1 MRLKRKKHGF
11 NWPVRYI
18 CTASSV
24 MYRLTLYSMIKSFQ
38 HKGLRLFYETGSTRR
53 SRADH
58 GKRLARMLQF
68 MDRAQVANDLDIPG
82 WRLHPL
88 KGELDGYWSLGV
100 SGNWRVIFRFIGSDI
115 ELVDYLDY
123 H

>member
-1 MRLKRKKHGF
+1 
-11 NWPVRYI
+11 
-18 CTASSV
+18 
-24 MYRLTLYSMIKSFQ
+24 MYRLTLNSMIKSFR
-38 HKGLRLFYETGSTRR
+38 HKGLRIFYETGSTRGI
-53 SRADH
+53 RADH

-68 MDRAQVANDLDIPG
+68 MDRAQSPDDLDIPG

-88 KGELDGYWSLGV
+88 RGERVEYWSLSV
-100 SGNWRVIFRFIGSDI
+100 SGNWRIIFCFSGSDI

>member
-1 MRLKRKKHGF
+1 
-11 NWPVRYI
+11 
-18 CTASSV
+18 
-24 MYRLTLYSMIKSFQ
+24 MIKSFQ
-38 HKGLRLFYETGSTRR
+38 HQGLRLFYETGSTRGIR
-53 SRADH
+53 TDH

-68 MDRAQVANDLDIPG
+68 MERAQVANDLDIPG